1 MLAEARALANGDPRF
16 IGYLTSNN
24 MQRGFPEYVRAF
36 NQAFLALPAL
46 PSTLLKDA
54 ASNPE
59 VVVRAIRTPKNA
71 NWFAIINTSLKD
83 AVDVRLHEKL
93 AAIPGMRDYIT
104 TKAVDP
110 KAPLTL
116 YPGQVLVWH
125 SMNWIR

>member
-16 IGYLTSNN
+16 IGYLNSNN

-59 VVVRAIRTPKNA
+59 VVVRAIRTPKNG